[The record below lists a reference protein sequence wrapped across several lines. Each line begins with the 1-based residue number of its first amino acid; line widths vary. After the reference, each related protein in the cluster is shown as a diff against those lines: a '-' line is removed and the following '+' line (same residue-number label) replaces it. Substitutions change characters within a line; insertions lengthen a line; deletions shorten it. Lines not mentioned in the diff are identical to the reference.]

1 MKRNW
6 MKSSLAL
13 SLLAAL
19 SLTACQSQVGKTES
33 KTESAVEKES
43 GTKAETKAEADGK
56 GENAATKIEGSDTR
70 REEIKGGFSDRAEA
84 KEIVYHPI
92 KLSPEEEEAWKK
104 EPAYGKTIEIGYNGG
119 LCTGTFGAA
128 QEEGFYKAE
137 GLSTNIVEMTE
148 AKDAV
153 ATGKADIAADH
164 LASVFVPAVNGL
176 NLVFTGGAHSGCK
189 SLYVLKDSDIK
200 STADLKGK
208 TVSLSDGIG
217 NSDHNI
223 ALRFFN
229 NDGIKPEEVKYKVV
243 ANDAVIAALQNK
255 EVQGAMLSDMFAR
268 KFVDEGLIRP
278 IRSLTTDEDFKVEP
292 CCVQIMNGDFAK
304 ENPITAEKLENAAKE
319 CSHWIEKNK
328 ETYVDLLLE
337 KNWASGD
344 KDKVLDFANSLNFG
358 ITDWQTEAAMEKVI
372 KDYQSFGILDKNLKQ
387 DDIMKKYWKPMQY
400 ANEGCCG
407 G

>member
-1 MKRNW
+1 M
-6 MKSSLAL
+6 
-13 SLLAAL
+13 
-19 SLTACQSQVGKTES
+19 
-33 KTESAVEKES
+33 
-43 GTKAETKAEADGK
+43 
-56 GENAATKIEGSDTR
+56 
-70 REEIKGGFSDRAEA
+70 
-84 KEIVYHPI
+84 
-92 KLSPEEEEAWKK
+92 
-104 EPAYGKTIEIGYNGG
+104 
-119 LCTGTFGAA
+119 
-128 QEEGFYKAE
+128 
-137 GLSTNIVEMTE
+137 
-148 AKDAV
+148 
-153 ATGKADIAADH
+153 
-164 LASVFVPAVNGL
+164 
-176 NLVFTGGAHSGCK
+176 
-189 SLYVLKDSDIK
+189 
-200 STADLKGK
+200 KGK

>member
-1 MKRNW
+1 

-33 KTESAVEKES
+33 KTETTVEKES
-43 GTKAETKAEADGK
+43 GTKAETKADADGK
-56 GENAATKIEGSDTR
+56 GENTETKIEGSDTR

-84 KEIVYHPI
+84 KDIVYHPI

-255 EVQGAMLSDMFAR
+255 EVQGAMLSDMFA
-268 KFVDEGLIRP
+268 
-278 IRSLTTDEDFKVEP
+278 
-292 CCVQIMNGDFAK
+292 
-304 ENPITAEKLENAAKE
+304 
-319 CSHWIEKNK
+319 
-328 ETYVDLLLE
+328 
-337 KNWASGD
+337 
-344 KDKVLDFANSLNFG
+344 
-358 ITDWQTEAAMEKVI
+358 
-372 KDYQSFGILDKNLKQ
+372 
-387 DDIMKKYWKPMQY
+387 
-400 ANEGCCG
+400 
-407 G
+407 